1 MTTMIVRLRSYRV
14 APLVIGALLLSLF
27 SACSSGPPKSDKA
40 RMTVSATADANPAAD
55 GRASPI
61 VLRIYQ
67 LKEDAKFNNATF
79 FALFDSDQQTLGSD
93 LLAREEV
100 ELNPGEQRQVE
111 FEVAGEA
118 KYVGVMAAYRDIRNA
133 QWRTTQAAP
142 KKGLLNLVKKDAI
155 MVTAGRAAVT
165 VQIRD

>member
-1 MTTMIVRLRSYRV
+1 MKTMIVRLRSYRV
-14 APLVIGALLLSLF
+14 APLLIGMLLLSLF

-40 RMTVSATADANPAAD
+40 HMTVSAAADANPAAD

-79 FALFDSDQQTLGSD
+79 FALFDSDQQTLGGD

-133 QWRTTQAAP
+133 QWRAIQAAP

-155 MVTAGRAAVT
+155 MVTAERAAVT
-165 VQIRD
+165 LKIRD

>member
-1 MTTMIVRLRSYRV
+1 MTIRMMSYSAARMV
-14 APLVIGALLLSLF
+14 VSVLLVGLIL

-40 RMTVSATADANPAAD
+40 RMTVIAAADVNPAAD
-55 GRASPI
+55 GRPSPI

-67 LKEDAKFNNATF
+67 LKEDAKFNNAEF
-79 FALFDSDQQTLGSD
+79 FALFDNDQQALGPD
-93 LLAREEV
+93 MLAREEV
-100 ELNPGEQRQVE
+100 ELNPGEQRKVE
-111 FEVAGEA
+111 FEVTGDA

-133 QWRTTQAAP
+133 QWRATQAAP

-155 MVTAGRAAVT
+155 LITAGKAAVT